1 MKNFCFNI
9 IFIIVGLFVIG
20 CTSTG
25 VIPIDKDSYMI
36 GKKDGAPGLGVSLT
50 NKAEVYKEANEFCSA
65 KNLEVETLRVVTE
78 PARPAQLGYTEL
90 QFKCVQKGATAKP
103 LVREPDT
110 IIEYR
115 NK

>member
-1 MKNFCFNI
+1 MNNVAI
-9 IFIIVGLFVIG
+9 GLTILCSSLLLG
-20 CTSTG
+20 CASTG

-36 GKKDGAPGLGVSLT
+36 GKKDGTPGIGVSLS

-65 KNLEVETLRVVTE
+65 KSLEVETLRVVTE
-78 PARPAQLGYTEL
+78 PAKPAQLGYTEL
-90 QFKCVQKGATAKP
+90 HFKCVQKGSTAKP

-110 IIEYR
+110 IIEFR

>member
-1 MKNFCFNI
+1 MNDSFKLI
-9 IFIIVGLFVIG
+9 SIMALITLLG

-25 VIPIDKDSYMI
+25 VVPIDKDSYMI
-36 GKKDGAPGLGVSLT
+36 GKKDGAPGLGISLT

-90 QFKCVQKGATAKP
+90 QFKCVPRGSSATP
-103 LVREPDT
+103 LLREPDT
-110 IIEYR
+110 IIELR
-115 NK
+115 KK